1 MQSEEAKQR
10 DVREAAL
17 GGHHSLWAHIVEMHA
32 AKPKDQRL
40 RLVYPLT
47 SRRVLTRE
55 VRDLGDT
62 SETQLTVESV
72 GRNGVKRVVDAL
84 LRLTTT
90 DRAAERILTIHTKL
104 FVRHQDRI
112 PAFKFLQTIIIDE
125 IKDIAEAGC
134 SRGEVFVTIVDET
147 GVYRSPVAEVKTF
160 L

>member
-32 AKPKDQRL
+32 AKPKDRRL

-47 SRRVLTRE
+47 SRSVLAWE
-55 VRDLGDT
+55 VHNP
-62 SETQLTVESV
+62 ETQLTVESV

-84 LRLTTT
+84 VRRTTA
-90 DRAAERILTIHTKL
+90 DRAVESILTIHTKL

-112 PAFKFLQTIIIDE
+112 PAFKFLQTFIIDE
-125 IKDIAEAGC
+125 INDIAEAGC
-134 SRGEVFVTIVDET
+134 SRGEVFTTVVDET

>member
-47 SRRVLTRE
+47 SRSAL
-55 VRDLGDT
+55 VR
-62 SETQLTVESV
+62 
-72 GRNGVKRVVDAL
+72 R
-84 LRLTTT
+84 TTA
-90 DRAAERILTIHTKL
+90 DRAVKSILTIHTKL

-112 PAFKFLQTIIIDE
+112 PAFKFLQTFIIEE
-125 IKDIAEAGC
+125 INDIAEAGC
-134 SRGEVFVTIVDET
+134 SRGEVFMTVVDET